1 MILPYL
7 RTLAFQAG
15 YVLSA
20 LVFGTLALIMAPLP
34 YRWRAPVSLTWI
46 SFALFWLKTCCGVR
60 FRLIGSVPGNGSPSV
75 ILANHQSTF
84 DALFLQRLADNTSTI
99 LKRELI
105 RLPFFGWGLAALKPI
120 PIDRGSPVAALKK
133 VKKLGIERLRQG
145 MHVLVFPEGTRC
157 PPGNLGKFARG
168 GADIA
173 VTAGVPVVPVAHNAG
188 TLWPK
193 NSWAKHP
200 GTIVLV
206 IGEPIETENL
216 SSNEVVGR
224 TRDWIENQVSLI
236 ADGHY
241 QPAAMAEAE

>member
-1 MILPYL
+1 M
-7 RTLAFQAG
+7 
-15 YVLSA
+15 SA
-20 LVFGTLALIMAPLP
+20 LLFGTIALLMAPLP
-34 YRWRAPVSLTWI
+34 YRWRAPVSLAWI
-46 SFALFWLKTCCGVR
+46 SFALFWLKACCGVR
-60 FRLIGSVPGNGSPSV
+60 FQLVGSVPGDESPSV

-84 DALFLQRLADNTSTI
+84 DALFLQRLAANTSTI

-133 VKKLGIERLRQG
+133 VKKLGLERLKQG

-157 PPGNLGKFARG
+157 PPGSLGKFARG

-173 VTAGVPVVPVAHNAG
+173 VTAGVPVVPIAHNAG

-206 IGEPIETENL
+206 IGEPIDTQNL
-216 SSNEVVGR
+216 SSNEVVGK
-224 TRDWIENQVSLI
+224 TRDWIEKQVSLI

-241 QPAAMAEAE
+241 QQTRSAALAKAD